1 MVRSATGGQEDRIN
15 PKAFDAFRQISQ
27 GGTRRPDQALYDR
40 RAFGE
45 LRNEGHVLATLMVES
60 GRGRLR
66 RKRRA
71 LRPCEAVSLGSRAML
86 LRA

>member
-45 LRNEGHVLATLMVES
+45 LRNEGHVPLMVES

-66 RKRRA
+66 RSDGLYGLAGPSVLVVGAR
-71 LRPCEAVSLGSRAML
+71 L